1 MADKKIVDMTI
12 GSPLKHIL
20 GFMLPTLVG
29 YLFQQF
35 YSVVDTVII
44 GRMLGENSLAAVG
57 ATGSINFMIIGFC
70 MGLCSGFAI
79 PIAQK
84 FGAKDFVGMRK
95 YVANS
100 IWASAFF
107 GTIITGIVYTLCRDI
122 LVLLH
127 TPNDIID
134 ESYEYISVLF
144 LGILVTIMYN
154 LASGIMRSLG
164 DSRTPVYFL
173 LVSSGLNIVL
183 DVIMVSV
190 MGIAGAAW
198 ATVISQLVSGLLCI
212 LYMKRKFTILSLT
225 KDETRLDMSYIGR
238 LLYVGV
244 PMGLQYSIT
253 AIGSVMLQSAV
264 NILGSLYVASSATA
278 LKITMF
284 FSCPF
289 DALGS
294 TAATYSG
301 QNMGAK
307 KLDRIGEGLRWC
319 VIIGAVYAIVAFT
332 VISFSTRGIVGLFLK
347 NPSEVLL
354 SNIGMYM
361 KLNSACYIFLALVN
375 IVRFLIQGMGYS
387 ILAILAGV
395 FEMIARG
402 FSGAVLVPRF
412 GYIAACMASPLAWIM
427 ADIFL
432 IIAYVVIMRK
442 LRGREVVSSTR
453 IINLR
458 QPARN
463 S

>member
-1 MADKKIVDMTI
+1 MADKKIVDMTT
-12 GSPLKHIL
+12 GSPLRHIL

-44 GRMLGENSLAAVG
+44 GRMLGQSSLAAVG

-79 PIAQK
+79 PVAQK

-95 YVANS
+95 FVANS
-100 IWASAFF
+100 IWAAGFF
-107 GTIITGIVYTLCRDI
+107 GSIITLVVYTLCRPI

-127 TPNDIID
+127 TPSDIID

-173 LVSSGLNIVL
+173 LISSGLNIVL
-183 DVIMVSV
+183 DIVMVSV

-225 KDETRLDMSYIGR
+225 RDEARLDMNYVGK
-238 LLYVGV
+238 LLYIGV

-264 NILGSLYVASSATA
+264 
-278 LKITMF
+278 KITMF
-284 FSCPF
+284 FSSPF

-402 FSGAVLVPRF
+402 FSGAVLVPKF